1 MPPGLL
7 SVIME
12 LTLRKIRDGGI
23 FMRKVTCASCGRPYD
38 YDSDDFCPKCGSYNP
53 PPDRAGARPAQAPPA
68 RVSAAS
74 KDRPRPAAQPK
85 TPPVGPRTVSYG
97 GPQGGTP
104 WEEPPARRQRSPLK
118 LLVLVLVSLFL
129 LCIVLPF
136 VLGLMLNLSEA
147 FAGRRPEPGAVAQ
160 AEPAG
165 GTHALWEPFSIHGT
179 QQVTVEDP
187 WEVDLTYVPLARR
200 EGFRC
205 LAVDLWVEGGE
216 RRDDLTF
223 FPAELRL
230 EDGTAFLAE
239 DDASLARQLKDAGVY
254 LVTLSDAQW
263 EDPLYGQMIFFVPED
278 ASGGAVLAL
287 YEGEPDSSTPSAV
300 HQIPLEL
307 PWGAVG
313 TM

>member
-1 MPPGLL
+1 
-7 SVIME
+7 
-12 LTLRKIRDGGI
+12 
-23 FMRKVTCASCGRPYD
+23 MRKVTCASCGRPYD

-230 EDGTAFLAE
+230 EAGTALLAE

-313 TM
+313 TV

>member
-1 MPPGLL
+1 
-7 SVIME
+7 
-12 LTLRKIRDGGI
+12 
-23 FMRKVTCASCGRPYD
+23 MRKVTCASCGRPYD

-118 LLVLVLVSLFL
+118 LLVIVLVSLFL

-230 EDGTAFLAE
+230 EDGTALLAE
-239 DDASLARQLKDAGVY
+239 DDASLARQLKDAG
-254 LVTLSDAQW
+254 SISGH
-263 EDPLYGQMIFFVPED
+263 PLRRPVGGPPVRPDGLLCPRGCLRRGRAGFVR
-278 ASGGAVLAL
+278 GGAGQQHPLCCPSDSPGAAL
-287 YEGEPDSSTPSAV
+287 GRGRNRVKRSKSD
-300 HQIPLEL
+300 
-307 PWGAVG
+307 
-313 TM
+313 

>member
-1 MPPGLL
+1 
-7 SVIME
+7 
-12 LTLRKIRDGGI
+12 
-23 FMRKVTCASCGRPYD
+23 MRKVTCASCGRPYD

-136 VLGLMLNLSEA
+136 VFGLMLNLSEA

-230 EDGTAFLAE
+230 EDGTALLAE
-239 DDASLARQLKDAGVY
+239 DDASLARQLKDAVVHR
-254 LVTLSDAQW
+254 VTLSDAQW

-313 TM
+313 TV

>member
-1 MPPGLL
+1 
-7 SVIME
+7 
-12 LTLRKIRDGGI
+12 
-23 FMRKVTCASCGRPYD
+23 MRKVTCASCGRPYD

-230 EDGTAFLAE
+230 EDGTALLAE
-239 DDASLARQLKDAGVY
+239 DDAWPG
-254 LVTLSDAQW
+254 
-263 EDPLYGQMIFFVPED
+263 
-278 ASGGAVLAL
+278 
-287 YEGEPDSSTPSAV
+287 SSRTRGDIWSPSPTPSGRTPCTAR
-300 HQIPLEL
+300 
-307 PWGAVG
+307 
-313 TM
+313 

>member
-1 MPPGLL
+1 
-7 SVIME
+7 
-12 LTLRKIRDGGI
+12 
-23 FMRKVTCASCGRPYD
+23 MRKVTCASCGRPYD

-68 RVSAAS
+68 RVPAAS

-85 TPPVGPRTVSYG
+85 TPPVGSRTVSYG

-118 LLVLVLVSLFL
+118 LLVIVLVSLFL

>member
-1 MPPGLL
+1 
-7 SVIME
+7 
-12 LTLRKIRDGGI
+12 
-23 FMRKVTCASCGRPYD
+23 MRKVTCASCGRPYD

-104 WEEPPARRQRSPLK
+104 WAEPPARRQRSPLK

-313 TM
+313 TV

>member
-1 MPPGLL
+1 
-7 SVIME
+7 
-12 LTLRKIRDGGI
+12 
-23 FMRKVTCASCGRPYD
+23 MRKVTCASCGRPYD

-230 EDGTAFLAE
+230 EDGTALLAE

-263 EDPLYGQMIFFVPED
+263 EDHLYGQMIFFVPED

-287 YEGEPDSSTPSAV
+287 YEGEPDSSTPPAV